1 MQWIRNISI
10 LIIIILCVS
19 SGSIYARQQP
29 RNTTIDFYGDSLFLP
44 FSGTEFVDFRSPLSE
59 AGVLDFYAKMEAS
72 HYEGLIAALLQYR
85 EKHHPDDWLFY
96 QLIRKTAGVI
106 SPKNDNYIRYTLYKW
121 YFLLKS
127 GFDAE
132 LAFTADTLLF
142 YAQCNENI
150 YNVPSHITNGK
161 EYVCLNYHDYKYST
175 ELEARQLRR
184 IIVPGQAGRP
194 FSYRLSK
201 IPAFKSSDYRDKE
214 VAFEYQDATYR
225 FMIRMNEQVK
235 NFYANYPVADYKL
248 YFNVPMSRETYNSL
262 IPKLKE
268 ITAGMTTIN
277 GIDYLMRFTRY
288 AIQFK
293 PDKASFGREK
303 RLNPEQA
310 LLYEEGDCED
320 YSALFF
326 FLVKEI
332 YNLPMLVLTYP
343 MHVTVAVKLDKA
355 PGDPIIYNG
364 DKYYICEPT
373 PQSRDLRIGKVSK
386 ELRAETYE
394 IAYAYRP

>member
-1 MQWIRNISI
+1 MHWIRNIN
-10 LIIIILCVS
+10 LLIILCLS
-19 SGSIYARQQP
+19 SSSIYARQLHQ
-29 RNTTIDFYGDSLFLP
+29 NTTIDFYGDSITLP
-44 FSGTEFVDFRSPLSE
+44 YSGTKFVDFLPPLSE
-59 AGVLDFYAKMEAS
+59 AGVMDFYTQMDAS

-85 EKHHPDDWLFY
+85 EKHHPDDWFYY
-96 QLIRKTAGVI
+96 QLIRKTAEAI
-106 SPKNDNYIRYTLYKW
+106 SPKKDNYIRYTLYKW

-132 LAFTADTLLF
+132 LAFAGDTLLF

-150 YNVPSHITNGK
+150 YNVPSYIRNGK

-175 ELEARQLRR
+175 ELEARPLRR
-184 IIVPGQAGRP
+184 IVVPGHEGRA
-194 FSYRLSK
+194 FSYKLNK
-201 IPAFKSSDYRDKE
+201 IPAFKSSDYRNKE
-214 VAFEYQDATYR
+214 VPFEYQGVTYR
-225 FMIRMNEQVK
+225 FMVRINEQVK

-262 IPKLKE
+262 IPKLRE
-268 ITAGMTTIN
+268 ITAGMSVTN

-288 AIQFK
+288 AIQFQ

-303 RLNPEQA
+303 RLNPEQT
-310 LLYEEGDCED
+310 LIYEQGDCED

-332 YNLPMLVLTYP
+332 YHLPMLVLTYP

-364 DKYYICEPT
+364 EKYYICEPT
-373 PQSRDLRIGKVSK
+373 PQSRNLRIGKVSK
-386 ELRAETYE
+386 KQKAEAYE